1 MSIKAKHY
9 HWDLENPRT
18 SICGIW
24 NRFANSLA
32 FFKDHF
38 CFRYTEQIRYV
49 LEKFNIFCG
58 FLNTSRDLY
67 PKKCLPIFHNFTA
80 ESNNLHSYLVYTSA
94 AKTNWKRKSKM
105 LKGDHYLQEI
115 IRILNQ
121 YATGEQNIDCFRALF
136 GWICGRTFQ
145 TFSNLNTSKIFQKIT
160 YFLVKFSRT
169 LEP

>member
-1 MSIKAKHY
+1 M
-9 HWDLENPRT
+9 
-18 SICGIW
+18 
-24 NRFANSLA
+24 
-32 FFKDHF
+32 
-38 CFRYTEQIRYV
+38 RYV

-58 FLNTSRDLY
+58 LLNTSRDLY
-67 PKKCLPIFHNFTA
+67 SRKYLPIFHNFTA
-80 ESNNLHSYLVYTSA
+80 ESINLHSYLVYTSA

-105 LKGDHYLQEI
+105 LKGVYCDHYLQEI

-136 GWICGRTFQ
+136 GSFCGRTFQ